1 MNEGVKFKIKE
12 TVVLCWWE
20 SIIGYN
26 LVGKHKLASVKSFKA
41 GVSSVGPLSEQM
53 EEL

>member
-1 MNEGVKFKIKE
+1 MKGLSLKLKKLE
-12 TVVLCWWE
+12 VLCWWE